1 MRGIFL
7 DISKTSDK
15 VWHAGL
21 LCKLKAYGVQRV
33 VLNSQSSE
41 WREIISEV
49 PQILLLGL
57 LSFVIY
63 INDLPD
69 GITSLSKIFAYY
81 TSLFSKG
88 HELNR
93 SVNEINAAL
102 QKIANGSISGK

>member
-1 MRGIFL
+1 MRGISL

-15 VWHAGL
+15 VWHVGL

-33 VLNSQSSE
+33 VLNSQTSE

-81 TSLFSKG
+81 TSLFFK
-88 HELNR
+88 R
-93 SVNEINAAL
+93 SRI
-102 QKIANGSISGK
+102 K